1 LSKIHH
7 RFILS
12 SSSLTYNPPCG
23 GAAKRAFLLYFGVF
37 KEKAMTLF
45 IIILTTLFVLGGISP
60 LLITDDVRDIV
71 AVGQ

>member
-23 GAAKRAFLLYFGVF
+23 GAAKRAFLLYFGAF

-45 IIILTTLFVLGGISP
+45 IIVLGGISP

>member
-1 LSKIHH
+1 
-7 RFILS
+7 
-12 SSSLTYNPPCG
+12 
-23 GAAKRAFLLYFGVF
+23 
-37 KEKAMTLF
+37 MTLF